1 MVSSLTLMMN
11 RIKQECSVPDNFRLK
26 NITAIW
32 KGKGSKMELDKDRGI
47 FTATVLDNILQ
58 NLMLRDN
65 YPEID
70 SNMSDSN
77 IGARKG
83 RNIRDHTFVING
95 VIAETLATK
104 GASTELI
111 ICDYSKCF
119 DMQDVDSYS
128 MC

>member
-1 MVSSLTLMMN
+1 
-11 RIKQECSVPDNFRLK
+11 
-26 NITAIW
+26 
-32 KGKGSKMELDKDRGI
+32 
-47 FTATVLDNILQ
+47 
-58 NLMLRDN
+58 MLRDN

-104 GASTELI
+104 GAATELI
-111 ICDYSKCF
+111 IDYSKCF
-119 DMQDVDSYS
+119 DVQDVDITTNDMFECGVDSDQLNLMYECDAYS
-128 MC
+128 KVAVKTPVGLTSRVDLPPGLHDGPAEVIRDGGPDRPGA